1 MKDHVVHVA
10 KVLDK
15 MMNAGLRLKLSK
27 CAFAQK
33 EIDYLGFTFTGK
45 GVKPNDA
52 KVKAVKEFPKPRSA
66 KEVKSFF
73 WFGKLL

>member
-1 MKDHVVHVA
+1 MWYMW
-10 KVLDK
+10 DK
-15 MMNAGLRLKLSK
+15 LMDLGLRLKLSK

-33 EIDYLGFTFTGK
+33 EIYYLGFTLTGK

-66 KEVKSFF
+66 KEVKVFLV
-73 WFGKLL
+73 W